1 MLDLRRPQMQSN
13 LRLRHNVVKLIR
25 RYLEDEHEFVEVC
38 WLYLLL
44 HLSIVLSEFPP
55 QYILLLVIYIPAI
68 FT

>member
-38 WLYLLL
+38 CLLYTVTL
-44 HLSIVLSEFPP
+44 IVYLPEFPP
-55 QYILLLVIYIPAI
+55 QYILLAIYLLF
-68 FT
+68 FTL